1 MDEPTAALGV
11 EQTREVLN
19 LIETLRSRGKTVI
32 FISHNIGQ
40 VLQVTDR
47 ISVMFHGEMV
57 GTRQTN
63 NTNEDEIVGMIVGT
77 RRDTAAVSVATSTAQ
92 E

>member
-11 EQTREVLN
+11 EQTREVLS

-32 FISHNIGQ
+32 FISHNLLQ
-40 VLQVTDR
+40 VLQVTDS

-57 GTRQTN
+57 GTRRTSE
-63 NTNEDEIVGMIVGT
+63 TNEDEIIGMIIGT
-77 RRDTAAVSVATSTAQ
+77 RRDAVVQ